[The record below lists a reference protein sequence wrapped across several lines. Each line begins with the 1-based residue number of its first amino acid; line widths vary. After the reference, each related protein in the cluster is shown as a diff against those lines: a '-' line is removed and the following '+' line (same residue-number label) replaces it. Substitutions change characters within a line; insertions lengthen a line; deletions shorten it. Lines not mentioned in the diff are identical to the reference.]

1 MSEFFSVPDAF
12 RESLPPWL
20 CENSAGDEDDDVVV
34 SADRVDDVDY
44 GDEDHISDHEV
55 DGHSGKVNDAYSDF
69 EESDA
74 GEGIETVSKF
84 HLSVLRTV
92 PDGDDEH
99 SGDDSLHDG
108 GVQASLEIA
117 LAITSVFTPRMR
129 MMTMTMTMM
138 MRMMRMMMMMMTMMM
153 MMMLLMMIHPHQS
166 SLLG

>member
-1 MSEFFSVPDAF
+1 MTLKKVMPARAS
-12 RESLPPWL
+12 
-20 CENSAGDEDDDVVV
+20 
-34 SADRVDDVDY
+34 
-44 GDEDHISDHEV
+44 V
-55 DGHSGKVNDAYSDF
+55 DG
-69 EESDA
+69 
-74 GEGIETVSKF
+74 IEPVSKF

-129 MMTMTMTMM
+129 MMTMTMTMKKKKKKMMM
-138 MRMMRMMMMMMTMMM
+138 MRMMVMMMMTTMMM